1 MRDAIITG
9 LLIRNGNSCKVL
21 DKIKCVNCGSEVD
34 FKDAHLMG
42 SWKTIDPRYSYFC
55 SDCYT
60 MVLRSLY
67 PEGLE
72 E

>member
-1 MRDAIITG
+1 MKVAIIIG
-9 LLIRNGNSCKVL
+9 PLILNGNSCKVP
-21 DKIKCVNCGSEVD
+21 DKIKCVNCGTEVD

-60 MVLRSLY
+60 MVLKSLN
-67 PEGLE
+67 PRGLE